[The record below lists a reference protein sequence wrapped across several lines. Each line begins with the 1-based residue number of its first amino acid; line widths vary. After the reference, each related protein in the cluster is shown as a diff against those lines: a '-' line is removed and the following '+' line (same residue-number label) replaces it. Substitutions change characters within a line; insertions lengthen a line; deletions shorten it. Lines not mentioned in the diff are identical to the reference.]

1 MSDHRKSSQRRGQSP
16 RLAQDGTRVI
26 RAGLPEPEQ
35 GEPFLPGPVF
45 AAPFHFTGDPADSP
59 NVYNRYGNPTW
70 TRYEEAVGGL
80 EDAEA
85 VLFPSGMAAA
95 TALLLTRL
103 GPGSVLAADA
113 GSYHGVRKFA
123 ETHLEPRGVELRLAA
138 PARLAEA
145 AQGADLLWLE
155 TPSNPNLEVYDIA
168 ALTEVGVPTVV
179 DNTTAGPLLQR
190 PLDLG
195 AHFTLTSATK
205 QMSGHADVMLGYVT
219 TRDADAAQSLRN
231 WRTYAGAIPGPFE
244 TWLAHRSLPTL
255 ALRLERGCD
264 NALAIARLLAAR
276 DDVEAVRYPG
286 LATDPGH
293 EVAKRQM
300 RGYGMVV
307 SFDLG
312 TAERAESFLASAE
325 LVTDATSFGS
335 VHTCAERRARWGGDA
350 VSEGFIRLSAGC
362 EESADL
368 LGDIERALDRAGP
381 ESVSR

>member
-1 MSDHRKSSQRRGQSP
+1 MSNHRKSSQRRGQSP
-16 RLAQDGTRVI
+16 RLAHDGTRVV

-70 TRYEEAVGGL
+70 TRYEDAVGGL

-113 GSYHGVRKFA
+113 GSYHGVRRFA
-123 ETHLEPRGVELRLAA
+123 ETHLEPRGVELRLAP
-138 PARLAEA
+138 PAGLAEA

-205 QMSGHADVMLGYVT
+205 QMSGHADLMLGYVT
-219 TRDADAAQSLRN
+219 TRDPDAAQTLRN

-286 LATDPGH
+286 LPTDPGH

-312 TAERAESFLASAE
+312 TAERAESFLVGAE

-362 EESADL
+362 EETADL
-368 LGDIERALDRAGP
+368 LADIESALDAA
-381 ESVSR
+381 

>member
-1 MSDHRKSSQRRGQSP
+1 MSEHGDS
-16 RLAQDGTRVI
+16 TRVV

-45 AAPFHFTGDPADSP
+45 AAPFHLSGDPADSP
-59 NVYNRYGNPTW
+59 AVYTRYGNPTW
-70 TRYEEAVGGL
+70 ARYEEAVGSL

-85 VLFPSGMAAA
+85 VLFSSGMAAA
-95 TALLLTRL
+95 AALLLTEL
-103 GPGSVLAADA
+103 SPGSVLAVDENC
-113 GSYHGVRKFA
+113 YLNVRRLA
-123 ETHLEPRGVELRLAA
+123 STHLEPRGVEVRLAPSA
-138 PARLAEA
+138 ELAEV

-155 TPSNPNLEVYDIA
+155 TPSNPKLEVYDIA
-168 ALTEVGVPTVV
+168 ALAELGVRTVV

-195 AHFTLTSATK
+195 AFFSLTSATK
-205 QMSGHADVMLGYVT
+205 QMSGHADIVLGYVT
-219 TRDADAAQSLRN
+219 TRDAERAETLRN
-231 WRTYAGAIPGPFE
+231 WRRDAGAIPGPFE

-255 ALRLERGCD
+255 ALRLERGCA
-264 NALAIARLLAAR
+264 NALAIARLLAAH
-276 DDVEAVRYPG
+276 DDVEGVRYPG
-286 LATDPGH
+286 LSSDPGH
-293 EVAKRQM
+293 EVARRQM

-312 TAERAESFLASAE
+312 TAKRAESFLSRAK

-362 EESADL
+362 EETADL
-368 LGDIERALDRAGP
+368 LADIEQALHSA
-381 ESVSR
+381 

>member
-1 MSDHRKSSQRRGQSP
+1 MSNHRKSSQRRGQSP
-16 RLAQDGTRVI
+16 RLAHDGTRVV

-70 TRYEEAVGGL
+70 TRYEDAVGGL

-113 GSYHGVRKFA
+113 GSYHGVRRFA
-123 ETHLEPRGVELRLAA
+123 ETQLEPRGVELRLAP
-138 PARLAEA
+138 PAGLAEA

-205 QMSGHADVMLGYVT
+205 QMSGHADLMLGYVT
-219 TRDADAAQSLRN
+219 TRDADAAQTLRN

-286 LATDPGH
+286 LPTDPGH

-312 TAERAESFLASAE
+312 TAERAESFLVGAE

-362 EESADL
+362 EETADL
-368 LGDIERALDRAGP
+368 LADIESALDAA
-381 ESVSR
+381 